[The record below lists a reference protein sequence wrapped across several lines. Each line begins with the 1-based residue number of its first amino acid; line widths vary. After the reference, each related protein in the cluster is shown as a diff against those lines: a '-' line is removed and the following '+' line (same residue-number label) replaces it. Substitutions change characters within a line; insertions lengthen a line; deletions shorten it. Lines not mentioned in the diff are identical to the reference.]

1 MTNSMRQELCGA
13 IVVALAFGAC
23 VTWMIVPPP
32 LRASAALLLGGV
44 VFASFAEDLRALSSL
59 PSDVVRRVQIAIAGA
74 INVVLL
80 VMWRKQDLALPVSL
94 IRGAAMP
101 FFRGGG
107 GDDDDTPDE
116 AFDGFASEGGGAM
129 AWIGTLP
136 SSSSP
141 SSSGAKKNRMVLP
154 TDTADPEREKML
166 TEARVRTMRA
176 SARSAAMKTLQI
188 KRDGASAAGSR
199 LLFMPFVL
207 GTAAIVPIVIASRFY
222 GKHEGF
228 ETEEDAEPTTR
239 ARLAVSLLRA
249 AASVVLVAWAIARG
263 YFVVGWALAIALLAV
278 C

>member
-1 MTNSMRQELCGA
+1 MRHELCGA

-32 LRASAALLLGGV
+32 LRSSAALLLSGV

-74 INVVLL
+74 INVALL
-80 VMWRKQDLALPVSL
+80 IMWRKQDMPGSS
-94 IRGAAMP
+94 IRDAAMP

-107 GDDDDTPDE
+107 GGDDDDKTDH

-136 SSSSP
+136 SSSTP
-141 SSSGAKKNRMVLP
+141 PSSGAKKNRMGLP

-166 TEARVRTMRA
+166 SEARVRTLRA

-188 KRDGASAAGSR
+188 KHDGASSAGSR

-228 ETEEDAEPTTR
+228 AEEEDAEPTTR
-239 ARLAVSLLRA
+239 WRLAVSLVRA
-249 AASVVLVAWAIARG
+249 AAIVVLVAWAIARG
-263 YFVVGWALAIALLAV
+263 YFVVGWALTIALLAV